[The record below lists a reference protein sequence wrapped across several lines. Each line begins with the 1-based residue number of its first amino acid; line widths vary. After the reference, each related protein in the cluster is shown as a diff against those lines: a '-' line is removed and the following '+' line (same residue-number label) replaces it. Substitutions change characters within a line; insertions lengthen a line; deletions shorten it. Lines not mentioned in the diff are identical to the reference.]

1 MGQYSQSTDVL
12 QQQNTP
18 LFLKEKGGAGEREN
32 FFSREKKFPLSPA
45 HARFTLIEL
54 LVVIAIIAILAAVL
68 LPALQ
73 SARARGQASSCLSTL
88 KQIGHGVQ
96 SYVDDSNDYKP
107 CVCWNSANNNENY
120 GYHYRQLTGSSN
132 KPRGYVPSRESGFW
146 KCAAASAVKDVTTTY
161 GMNGHHGL
169 TKHLKMNMICRTGDE
184 DSTKI
189 SQIRTMSKTWLYT
202 CGIRYGVVCDRPPKT
217 HISSDTPDSWAN
229 AIAQAGSARL
239 FAAHKKV
246 IPMLFTD
253 GHAELVSRKFYDES
267 FNVTT
272 YFWGNKK

>member
-1 MGQYSQSTDVL
+1 
-12 QQQNTP
+12 
-18 LFLKEKGGAGEREN
+18 
-32 FFSREKKFPLSPA
+32 
-45 HARFTLIEL
+45 
-54 LVVIAIIAILAAVL
+54 
-68 LPALQ
+68 
-73 SARARGQASSCLSTL
+73 
-88 KQIGHGVQ
+88 
-96 SYVDDSNDYKP
+96 
-107 CVCWNSANNNENY
+107 
-120 GYHYRQLTGSSN
+120 
-132 KPRGYVPSRESGFW
+132 
-146 KCAAASAVKDVTTTY
+146 
-161 GMNGHHGL
+161 MNGHQGL

-229 AIAQAGSARL
+229 AIAQSGSARL

-267 FNVTT
+267 FNAAT